1 MQASSELKQKL
12 EAFIRKYHLNDILR
26 GAILF
31 ISIGLLYLI
40 LLLLIE
46 YFFWLP
52 SGGRKALFW
61 SFIVVEVAL
70 LYRWI
75 LIPLSKLLKL
85 RKGITYEESAKIIGN
100 YFPEVSDKL
109 LNTLQLQQH
118 EEPSELLIAS
128 VEQKMDEMKAF
139 SFPKA
144 VSYTSNKKYLP
155 YFALPM
161 IVFALS
167 FLIADANWFGKSYE
181 RMSNY
186 NQAYT
191 PPSPYNFQLLN
202 DSLSVV
208 QNQSFDLAFTI
219 VGNRIPEEVKLLIE
233 DEPHYLHA
241 DNKGI
246 YHYSIASGEN
256 DVPFPII
263 GNNKVRQDFIL
274 EVLPRPFIQN
284 MELYIQPPAHT
295 KLNASTVRGSGTTE
309 VPEGSRVTWN
319 IETKQSDQLRMVQ
332 KDSVYDFQAD
342 KELFVYQ
349 QQILQAFD
357 YEVLA
362 INHQSK
368 QKEEM
373 HFRMQIIKDA
383 YPTISIHE
391 VQDVVEPTIYQFT
404 GSAEDDYGLR
414 SLSFVI
420 YPSTNPSEK
429 ETFDVPISGDS
440 FEEFQFQF
448 DTREYIQEDGSYVYY
463 FEVVDNDAVNGY
475 KTTRSDMGAL
485 AALSSEDIKDSQLD
499 FQKDKLQNLSDNMK
513 KWMEEN
519 ADLQELENLERT
531 SDEVRWEDV
540 QKVNAFTKQEQFAM
554 ESLEKIT
561 EDLKQ
566 SLDKMD
572 TDPASQKDKEQL
584 QERMEEQ
591 LQDMKKN
598 QQLLD
603 KLEEY
608 QSKISNEDLLK
619 EIEEYKQEKK
629 IQEKNLGQL
638 LELTKRFYVSEKNN
652 KLASDLMELGDKQEK
667 LADKDGEGIKEE
679 QEKLQEKFDSFKEE
693 LEDLMKENQQLLKPF
708 SLHQDKSTEERISE
722 DQQDALDKMEEGSPE
737 ESKPSQ
743 QGAGQKMQQLAQ
755 AMQQQQMQGGME
767 SVAEDAAVLRQI
779 LDNLVRFSFSQ
790 EELLEVF
797 REISFTNPKY
807 GNYLTSQH
815 DLKQNFRHVNDSLF
829 SLSLRQPSMGK
840 QIHQLTTEIN
850 DHIDVSLDDLAQN
863 RMSKGIT
870 QQQYTLT
877 GANELAVI
885 LSDILENMQ
894 MQMQASG
901 SGQGDGQNSGFQLSD
916 IIEEQQSLM
925 GGEEGEEG
933 DSQGEGEG
941 GEEGETN
948 GTEGESGSDGEGQG
962 EGESGEGSS
971 GGKDGSKGEGDSYID
986 SEGEDGS
993 YYEIYKQQQQLKMQL
1008 EDYLLQHGI
1017 DGKEPRGI
1025 LKEMDALSLKMLEQG
1040 NSESSRRQM
1049 QQILHKLLELDKAAL
1064 QQEEDE
1070 QRKANTNLNNFPGS
1084 TNILQLTPKEKLPA
1098 TEVLNRESLHLTPY
1112 FRRKVQDFFN

>member
-31 ISIGLLYLI
+31 ISIGLLYL
-40 LLLLIE
+40 LLLLMVE

-52 SGGRKALFW
+52 SDGRKALFW
-61 SFIVVEVAL
+61 SFIIVEAAL

-75 LIPLSKLLKL
+75 LVPLSKLLKL
-85 RKGITYEESAKIIGN
+85 RQGITYEESAKIIGN

-109 LNTLQLQQH
+109 LNTLQLQQN
-118 EEPSELLIAS
+118 EEPSELLLAS

-144 VSYTSNKKYLP
+144 VSYSSNKKYLP
-155 YFALPM
+155 YFALP
-161 IVFALS
+161 ILVFILS

-181 RMSNY
+181 RMTNY
-186 NQAYT
+186 NTAYT

-219 VGNRIPEEVKLLIE
+219 VGNRIPEEVKLVLD
-233 DEPHYLHA
+233 DESHYLRA
-241 DNKGI
+241 DNKGV
-246 YHYSIASGEN
+246 YHYSIASQGT
-256 DVPFPII
+256 DIPFSII
-263 GNNKVRQDFIL
+263 GNNKVRQDFTL
-274 EVLPRPFIQN
+274 EVLPKPFIQN
-284 MELYIQPPAHT
+284 MELFIQPPAHT
-295 KLNASTVRGSGTTE
+295 KLESSKVRGSGTTE

-319 IETKQSDQLRMVQ
+319 IETMQSDVLQMVQ
-332 KDSVYDFQAD
+332 KDSVYDFQTE
-342 KELFVYQ
+342 KELFIYQ
-349 QQILQAFD
+349 QKILQAFD
-357 YEVLA
+357 YEVVA
-362 INHQSK
+362 VNNQSNL
-368 QKEEM
+368 KEQM
-373 HFRMQIIKDA
+373 HFRMQVIKDA
-383 YPTISIHE
+383 YPTINIQE
-391 VQDVVEPTIYQFT
+391 ILDAVEPTVYQFT

-414 SLSFVI
+414 SLSFII
-420 YPSTNPSEK
+420 YPSANPSEK
-429 ETFDVPISGDS
+429 EVFDIPFSGDS
-440 FEEFQFQF
+440 FEAFQFKF
-448 DTREYIQEDGSYVYY
+448 DTKEYIQEEGSYVYY
-463 FEVVDNDAVNGY
+463 FEVTDNDAVNGY
-475 KTTRSDMGAL
+475 KTTRSDMGTL
-485 AALSSEDIKDSQLD
+485 AALSSQDIKDSQLD

-519 ADLQELENLERT
+519 SDLQELENLERS

-566 SLDKMD
+566 SLDNMD
-572 TDPASQKDKEQL
+572 ADPASQKDKEQL
-584 QERMEEQ
+584 QDRMEEQ
-591 LQDMKKN
+591 LNELKKN
-598 QQLLD
+598 QELLD

-619 EIEEYKQEKK
+619 EIEEYKKEKK

-638 LELTKRFYVSEKNN
+638 LELTKRFYVSEKNH
-652 KLASDLMELGDKQEK
+652 KLASDLMDLGEKQEK
-667 LADKDGEGIKEE
+667 LAEKDGESVKEE
-679 QEKLQEKFDSFKEE
+679 QEELQEQFDLFKQE
-693 LEDLMKENQQLLKPF
+693 LEELMKENQQLLKPF
-708 SLHQDKSTEERISE
+708 SLHQDKSTEERISQ
-722 DQQDALDKMEEGSPE
+722 DQQDALDNMEEGSPE
-737 ESKPSQ
+737 NSKPSQ
-743 QGAGQKMQQLAQ
+743 QGAGQKMQELAQ

-779 LDNLVRFSFSQ
+779 LDNLVRISFSQ
-790 EELLEVF
+790 EELLELF
-797 REISFTNPKY
+797 SEISFNNPKY

-870 QQQYTLT
+870 QQQYTLA

-894 MQMQASG
+894 MQIQASG
-901 SGQGDGQNSGFQLSD
+901 SGQGDGQSSSFQLSD

-925 GGEEGEEG
+925 DGEEGE
-933 DSQGEGEG
+933 
-941 GEEGETN
+941 GEEGE
-948 GTEGESGSDGEGQG
+948 GHGDSGEDGESSGAEGESGSDGEGLG
-962 EGESGEGSS
+962 EGDSGEGSV
-971 GGKDGSKGEGDSYID
+971 GKDGSKGEGDSYID
-986 SEGEDGS
+986 GEGEDGS

-1017 DGKEPRGI
+1017 DGKEPKGI
-1025 LKEMDALSLKMLEQG
+1025 LEEMDAVSLKMLEQG
-1040 NSESSRRQM
+1040 NTESSRRQM

-1070 QRKANTNLNNFPGS
+1070 QRKANSNLNDFPGATNL
-1084 TNILQLTPKEKLPA
+1084 LELTPKEKLPA

-1112 FRRKVQDFFN
+1112 YRKKVQDFFN